1 MTHVKYNGR
10 DGMTRDDG
18 LAPPDYRA
26 ETDESLMLRVGKGD
40 RQAFDEIVRRY
51 GSKMINLAYQITG
64 DRDLAEDIGQE
75 TFFRA
80 YRSAPRYRE
89 ISKFSTWLY
98 TIAINLCRNELRKRK
113 FRIFSLEGMAEREED
128 EKIRIDIVDDRLKP
142 DAELERKELGRMIRK
157 AIASLPE
164 KFRTPLVLRDIQG
177 LAYDE
182 IGRILNLPEGTVKS
196 RINRAR
202 LRVKDILKPVLDEDL
217 KEASDNGV

>member
-1 MTHVKYNGR
+1 MAHS
-10 DGMTRDDG
+10 DGD
-18 LAPPDYRA
+18 LPPDYRNDS
-26 ETDESLMLRVGKGD
+26 DESLMLRVGKGD

-51 GSKMINLAYQITG
+51 GAKMINLAYQITG
-64 DRDLAEDIGQE
+64 NREVAEDIAQE

-98 TIAINLCRNELRKRK
+98 TIAINLCRNELRRRK
-113 FRIFSLEGMAEREED
+113 FRIFSLEGMAEREEND
-128 EKIRIDIVDDRLKP
+128 KIRVDIVDEKLRP
-142 DAELERKELGRMIRK
+142 DGELERKELARMVRR
-157 AIASLPE
+157 AITSLPE

-182 IGRILNLPEGTVKS
+182 IGKILKLPEGTVKS

-202 LRVKDILKPVLDEDL
+202 MRVKDILKPILDETW
-217 KEASDNGV
+217 KGAKDNGLQEGGDPSE

>member
-1 MTHVKYNGR
+1 
-10 DGMTRDDG
+10 MTRDDG

-128 EKIRIDIVDDRLKP
+128 EKIRIDVVDDGLKP
-142 DAELERKELGRMIRK
+142 DAELERKELGRMIRE